1 MTTTT
6 VTRLRRLRRGLLRLS
21 LGTAVAVAAS
31 CGAWS
36 LVRARAGD
44 PAAALAD
51 RWHEGH
57 RVLDRHGQLL
67 RELPSEA
74 GLRGQPLELEAIG
87 PRLIQATLSSEDAD
101 FFAHGGVDGR
111 AIARA
116 AAQNIRHARM
126 VSGASTITQQLVKLL
141 DSRGVPRARGVADK
155 LSEAA
160 RAQNLE
166 ETLGKRQILREYLN
180 RLPYGHGLVGPE
192 AAARAYFGVASKDLS
207 WAQAAVIAVLPRA
220 PSFLDPYNHP
230 ERVVLRQRALLAK
243 LHADGHLSAREQQ
256 RAEAEPIELRRLVHP
271 FLAPHLV
278 ETLRAEGRLSHGTAG
293 TATITTVDL
302 ELQRAVEGLTR
313 THLASIAERGA
324 SDAAVIVVDND
335 SGEVLAYVGS
345 ADFHDVRIDGQVDMA
360 RARRQPGSTL
370 KPFVYALAFADGRSA
385 AEMTAD
391 VETSF
396 AEPGGVYT
404 PENFDH
410 GFEGPIS
417 LREALAGSLNIPA
430 VRLAA
435 EQGPQALLD
444 LLHAVG
450 FASLDQR
457 ADHYGLALAL
467 GSGEVELRELAA
479 AYATLARG
487 GGYASL
493 RFTVDDVEE
502 LGRPADLVAAIDPAV
517 AALLS
522 ETLADPLARV
532 RGLHG
537 RGPFTMPYPVAIK
550 TGTSSG
556 YRDTWTVGYT
566 RERTVAVWL
575 GNADGSPTDR
585 LTGAGGAGPLFADV
599 MARAM
604 DEVPQRAP
612 LWDAGLLVQVEVC
625 PLSGLP
631 AGPAC
636 DERAT
641 RPFLAD
647 HLPEGTCDLHV
658 HVRRDPRAPAGLRCD
673 PEGREVAV
681 VFPAAFDGWLAERSV
696 AGATPDP
703 YGRPWLPR
711 SRVPGCAALGD
722 EVPLL
727 RLLAPTPGSV
737 FALGLHGAERQTIE
751 LRAELAA
758 GGEAAARALGE
769 LEFVV
774 DGQVAARSAWPYQ
787 ARIAATPGDHEVLA
801 RPADPRLAARLEPVR
816 FSVR

>member
-1 MTTTT
+1 MSQV
-6 VTRLRRLRRGLLRLS
+6 VTMSRLRRLRRGLLRLS
-21 LGTAVAVAAS
+21 FGTAVAVAAS

-44 PAAALAD
+44 PVAALAD
-51 RWHEGH
+51 SWHAGH
-57 RVLDRHGQLL
+57 RVLDRHGKVL
-67 RELPSEA
+67 RELPSDA
-74 GLRGQPLELEAIG
+74 GLRGQPVELEAIG
-87 PRLIQATLSSEDAD
+87 PRLVQATLSSEDAD

-141 DSRGVPRARGVADK
+141 DSRGVPRVRGIGEK

-166 ETLGKRQILREYLN
+166 AALSKQQILCEYLN

-192 AAARAYFGVASKDLS
+192 AAARAYFGVTSRDLS
-207 WAQAAVIAVLPRA
+207 WAQAAFLAVLPRA
-220 PSFLDPYNHP
+220 PSYLDPYDHP
-230 ERVVLRQRALLAK
+230 ERVTLRQRALLAK
-243 LHADGHLSAREQQ
+243 LHADGHLSERERQ
-256 RAEAEPIELRRLVHP
+256 RAKAEPIELRPLTHP
-271 FLAPHLV
+271 FFAPHLV
-278 ETLRAEGRLSHGTAG
+278 ETLRSEGNLSSGTV
-293 TATITTVDL
+293 TTTTLDL

-324 SDAAVIVVDND
+324 SDAAVIVVDNR
-335 SGEVLAYVGS
+335 SAEVLAYVGS

-370 KPFVYALAFADGRSA
+370 KPFVYALAFAAGRSA

-435 EQGPQALLD
+435 EQGPQKLLD
-444 LLHAVG
+444 LLHALG

-487 GGYASL
+487 GGHASL
-493 RFTVDDVEE
+493 RFTVADSSA
-502 LGRPADLVAAIDPAV
+502 LGRPATETPAMEPAV
-517 AALLS
+517 AALLT

-537 RGPFTMPYPVAIK
+537 RGPFTMPYPAAIK

-604 DEVPQRAP
+604 EDVPQRAP
-612 LWDAGLLVQVEVC
+612 LWDAGLLTAMEVC

-631 AGPAC
+631 AGLAC
-636 DERAT
+636 DERASRRFIT
-641 RPFLAD
+641 G
-647 HLPEGTCDLHV
+647 HMPEGSCDLHV
-658 HVRRDPRAPAGLRCD
+658 HVRRDSHAPAGLRCD
-673 PEGREVAV
+673 ETGREVAV
-681 VFPAAFDGWLAERSV
+681 VFPAAFDGWLAERAGV
-696 AGATPDP
+696 GATPDP
-703 YGRPWLPR
+703 YGHPWLPR
-711 SRVPGCAALGD
+711 SRVPGCATPGD
-722 EVPLL
+722 AVPSL
-727 RLLAPTPGSV
+727 RLLAPAPGSV
-737 FALGLHGAERQTIE
+737 FALGLQRTDRQTIE
-751 LRAELAA
+751 LRAELVA
-758 GGEAAARALGE
+758 GGEAAARELGE

-774 DGQVAARSAWPYQ
+774 DGKVAARSRWPYQ

-801 RPADPRLAARLEPVR
+801 RPADPSQAARLEPVR

>member
-1 MTTTT
+1 MTTPAATP
-6 VTRLRRLRRGLLRLS
+6 RPRRLRRWLKRLS
-21 LGTAVAVAAS
+21 FGTVALAAS
-31 CGAWS
+31 CGTWS
-36 LVRARAGD
+36 LVRARIGD
-44 PAAALAD
+44 PAAQLAD
-51 RWHEGH
+51 PWHVGH
-57 RVLDRHGQLL
+57 RVLDRHGELL
-67 RELPSEA
+67 RELPSELD
-74 GLRGQPLELEAIG
+74 LRGQPLELPAIG
-87 PRLIQATLSSEDAD
+87 PRLVQATLTSEDAD
-101 FFAHGGVDGR
+101 FFHHGGVDGR

-116 AAQNIRHARM
+116 TAQNLRHRRM

-141 DSRGVPRARGVADK
+141 DSRGVPRLRGITDK
-155 LSEAA
+155 LGEAA

-166 ETLGKRQILREYLN
+166 ALLTKHEILREYLN

-207 WAQAAVIAVLPRA
+207 WAQAAFLAVLPRA
-220 PSFLDPYNHP
+220 PSYLDPYTHV
-230 ERVVLRQRALLAK
+230 ERVLLRQRALLTA
-243 LHADGHLSAREQQ
+243 LHEDGHLSALEHQ
-256 RAEAEPIELRRLVHP
+256 RAQAEPISLRPLERP
-271 FLAPHLV
+271 FLAPHLI
-278 ETLRAEGRLSHGTAG
+278 EALIAEGDLSPG
-293 TATITTVDL
+293 TATTTTLDL

-324 SDAAVIVVDND
+324 SDAAVIVVDNF

-345 ADFHDVRIDGQVDMA
+345 ADFHDIAIAGQVDMA

-370 KPFVYALAFADGRSA
+370 KPFVYALAFADGRSP

-410 GFEGPIS
+410 GHEGPIS

-435 EQGPQALLD
+435 EQGAQAVLE

-450 FASLDQR
+450 FTSLER
-457 ADHYGLALAL
+457 SADHYGLALAL

-487 GGYASL
+487 GAHAPL
-493 RFTVDDVEE
+493 RFTVADPRQ
-502 LGRPADLVAAIDPAV
+502 LGQVAETTPVIAPAV

-537 RGPFTMPYPVAIK
+537 RGPFTMPYPAAIK

-575 GNADGSPTDR
+575 GNADGTPTDR
-585 LTGAGGAGPLFADV
+585 LTGASGAGPLFADV

-604 DEVPQRAP
+604 QDVPRRAP
-612 LWDAGLLVQVEVC
+612 LWDDGLLTRVEVC
-625 PLSGLP
+625 PLSGRP

-636 DERAT
+636 DERAS
-641 RPFLAD
+641 RWFAAD
-647 HLPEGTCDLHV
+647 NLPQGTCDLHV
-658 HVRRDPRAPAGLRCD
+658 HVTRDPRAPVGLRCD
-673 PEGREVAV
+673 PGGSQVAV
-681 VFPAAFDGWLAERSV
+681 VFPATFDAWLAERAAV
-696 AGATPDP
+696 GATPDP
-703 YGRPWLPR
+703 FGRPWLPR
-711 SRVPGCAALGD
+711 SRVPGCATPGAA
-722 EVPLL
+722 VPTV
-727 RLLAPTPGSV
+727 RLVAPVPGSV
-737 FALGLHGAERQTIE
+737 YAMGLRRADNQTIE
-751 LRAELAA
+751 LKAELAE

-774 DGQVAARSAWPYQ
+774 DGKVAARSSWPYQ
-787 ARIAATPGDHEVLA
+787 ARIAATPGDHEILA
-801 RPADPRLAARLEPVR
+801 RPADPQIAARLEPVR
-816 FSVR
+816 ISVR

>member
-1 MTTTT
+1 MTRTST
-6 VTRLRRLRRGLLRLS
+6 VNRLRRIRRGLLRLS

-44 PAAALAD
+44 PSAALAD
-51 RWHEGH
+51 PWHAGH
-57 RVLDRHGQLL
+57 RVLDRHGQVL
-67 RELPSEA
+67 RELPSDA
-74 GLRGQPLELEAIG
+74 GVRGQPIELEAIG
-87 PRLIQATLSSEDAD
+87 PRLVQATLSSEDAD

-141 DSRGVPRARGVADK
+141 DSRGVPRVRGVGDK
-155 LSEAA
+155 LGEAA

-166 ETLGKRQILREYLN
+166 EALSKQQILREYLN

-207 WAQAAVIAVLPRA
+207 WAQAAFLAVLPRA
-220 PSFLDPYNHP
+220 PSYLDPYDHP
-230 ERVVLRQRALLAK
+230 ERVTLRQRALLAK
-243 LHADGHLSAREQQ
+243 LHADGHLSAREHQ
-256 RAEAEPIELRRLVHP
+256 RAEAEPIALRPLTHP
-271 FLAPHLV
+271 FFAPHLV
-278 ETLRAEGRLSHGTAG
+278 ETLRAEGDLSPGTV
-293 TATITTVDL
+293 TTTTLDL
-302 ELQRAVEGLTR
+302 ELQREVEGLTR

-324 SDAAVIVVDND
+324 TDAAVIVVDND

-410 GFEGPIS
+410 GFEGPIP

-435 EQGPQALLD
+435 EQGPQKLLE
-444 LLHAVG
+444 LLHALG
-450 FASLDQR
+450 FASLEER

-487 GGYASL
+487 GGHAPL
-493 RFTVDDVEE
+493 RFTVGDVSE
-502 LGRPADLVAAIDPAV
+502 LGRAADVTAAIDPAV

-537 RGPFTMPYPVAIK
+537 RGPFTMPYPAAIK

-604 DEVPQRAP
+604 DDVPQRAP
-612 LWDAGLLVQVEVC
+612 LWDAGLLTTVEVC

-636 DERAT
+636 DERAS
-641 RPFLAD
+641 RHFIAD

-658 HVRRDPRAPAGLRCD
+658 HVTRDSRAPAGFRCD
-673 PEGREVAV
+673 EGGREVAV
-681 VFPAAFDGWLAERSV
+681 VFPAAFDGWLAERAA

-703 YGRPWLPR
+703 YGRRWLPR
-711 SRVPGCAALGD
+711 SRVPGCATPGD

-727 RLLAPTPGSV
+727 RLLAPAPGSV
-737 FALGLHGAERQTIE
+737 FALGLQRADRQTIE
-751 LRAELAA
+751 LRAELSA
-758 GGEAAARALGE
+758 GGEAAARELGE

-774 DGQVAARSAWPYQ
+774 DGKVAARSAWPYE

-801 RPADPRLAARLEPVR
+801 RPVDPRLPARLEPVR

>member
-1 MTTTT
+1 MRQI
-6 VTRLRRLRRGLLRLS
+6 VTMNRLRRFRRGLLRLS

-44 PAAALAD
+44 PSAALAD
-51 RWHEGH
+51 AWHAGH
-57 RVLDRHGQLL
+57 RVLDRHGQVL
-67 RELPSEA
+67 RELPSDA
-74 GLRGQPLELEAIG
+74 GLRGQPIELEAIG
-87 PRLIQATLSSEDAD
+87 PRLVQATLSSEDAD

-141 DSRGVPRARGVADK
+141 DSRGVPRVRGLGDK
-155 LSEAA
+155 LGEAA

-166 ETLGKRQILREYLN
+166 AALSKRQILREYLN

-207 WAQAAVIAVLPRA
+207 WAQAAFLAVLPRA
-220 PSFLDPYNHP
+220 PSYLDPYAHP
-230 ERVVLRQRALLAK
+230 ERVTLRQRALLAK
-243 LHADGHLSAREQQ
+243 LQADGHLSERERQ
-256 RAEAEPIELRRLVHP
+256 RAEAEPLELRPLSHP
-271 FLAPHLV
+271 FFAPHLV
-278 ETLRAEGRLSHGTAG
+278 ETLRAEGNLSPGTV
-293 TATITTVDL
+293 TTTTLDL

-324 SDAAVIVVDND
+324 SDAAVIVVDNH

-410 GFEGPIS
+410 GFEGPIP

-444 LLHAVG
+444 LLHALG
-450 FASLDQR
+450 FASLEER

-487 GGYASL
+487 GGHTPL
-493 RFTVDDVEE
+493 RFTVEDAGE
-502 LGRPADLVAAIDPAV
+502 LGRAATTVPAIEPAV

-537 RGPFTMPYPVAIK
+537 RGPFTMPYPAAIK

-604 DEVPQRAP
+604 DDVPQRAP
-612 LWDAGLLVQVEVC
+612 LWDAGLLTAVEVC

-636 DERAT
+636 DERASRHFIT
-641 RPFLAD
+641 G

-658 HVRRDPRAPAGLRCD
+658 HVRRDSRAPAGYRCD
-673 PEGREVAV
+673 EGGREVAV
-681 VFPAAFDGWLAERSV
+681 VFPAAFDGWLAERAA

-711 SRVPGCAALGD
+711 SRVPGCAAPGD
-722 EVPLL
+722 AVPLV
-727 RLLAPTPGSV
+727 RLLAPAPGSV
-737 FALGLHGAERQTIE
+737 FALGLQRADRQTIE
-751 LRAELAA
+751 LRAELSA

-774 DGQVAARSAWPYQ
+774 DGRVAARSGWPYE